1 MPRDSAQS
9 STPPTSA
16 PDCDR
21 KASLPGFGFA
31 MPKLALTPSAG
42 TQMPQ
47 AVRSD
52 DAEAGRP
59 RRVEHPLAEVRA
71 KSGGDDDGSARALL
85 AKCRDQAWNRVWR
98 RGDDGEVR
106 RLGQIVDALEGVV
119 SVDPPVLGID
129 EIDRSR
135 KAARQHIPGELSA
148 HRVAVSACPDHR
160 DRAWTQGI
168 FEIADGHWRFE
179 LAIEAAGFQ

>member
-42 TQMPQ
+42 TQMPRQ
-47 AVRSD
+47 FGPMMRRQVGRAASSILWRSSGPSPAVMTTAARVPFLPS
-52 DAEAGRP
+52 AAIRP
-59 RRVEHPLAEVRA
+59 GTV
-71 KSGGDDDGSARALL
+71 SGGVAMTR
-85 AKCRDQAWNRVWR
+85 
-98 RGDDGEVR
+98 EVR
-106 RLGQIVDALEGVV
+106 RLGQLVDVWIGVV

-129 EIDRSR
+129 EIDRSCESRPPAYSPVSFPPTEPPSALAPIIAIERGR
-135 KAARQHIPGELSA
+135 KAYSRLRMVIGGSSWL
-148 HRVAVSACPDHR
+148 
-160 DRAWTQGI
+160 
-168 FEIADGHWRFE
+168 
-179 LAIEAAGFQ
+179 